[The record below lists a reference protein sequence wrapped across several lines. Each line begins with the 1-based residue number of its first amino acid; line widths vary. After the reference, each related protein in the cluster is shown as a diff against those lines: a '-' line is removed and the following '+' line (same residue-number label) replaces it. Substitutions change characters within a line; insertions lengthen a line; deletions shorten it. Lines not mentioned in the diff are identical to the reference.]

1 MKKFL
6 IGCAVS
12 ALATSGAYAQSTGSV
27 DFDADAI
34 VVTGARTTDV
44 GGFVSPEGSK
54 SRGVLTSEFIQRQTP
69 GQSINDVINYLPG
82 VNFQNNDPFGSAG
95 GTLNIRGFDSS
106 RISQTFDGI
115 PLNDSGNYAIYSS
128 QQLDPE
134 LIEQVNVNYGSTDV
148 DSPTAGASGSTVN
161 YRTRNPSETLGGQ
174 IVASLGDFDFHR
186 VFGVLD
192 TGVFTPF
199 GTRAFFSGSTSIND
213 AVYGNKGQIKK
224 QQYNVKVYQ
233 PIGTEGDF
241 ISVAGHYSQSRNG
254 FFGSVPL
261 RTDTTGGR
269 VVGSGS
275 TNRFP
280 LTRDERD
287 FTIPDC
293 TVAAARPGVV
303 DTANTCGSLYE
314 ERFNPS
320 NTGNIRVNS
329 KFTLADGLVLT
340 VDPSFQSVK
349 ANGGGTVVAQEGF
362 RDIDPS
368 AAGVYNASG
377 YLAGVPYFGGVDLN
391 GDGDTIDG
399 VRVLAPSQT
408 RTKRYGVIA
417 GLRYDFSDTQTVRA
431 SYTLDHARHRQTGE
445 TGLLGV
451 NGIPNDVFPVNDPLT
466 SKTGDIL
473 QKRDRL
479 SYAILNQASGE
490 YRGTFLNDILT
501 VNAGVRLPFFKR
513 DLTNNCFTSSAG
525 GFVECYGSNTVDAA
539 AYDSLVPSAS
549 SPQQRVLKYD
559 KVLPSGGITVAI
571 TPQATLFGSYSKGLQ
586 VPGTDNLY
594 NSFYFAEGTA
604 QASPVPE
611 QTDNFDLGGRFRSSK
626 IQAQISGWFTR
637 FENRLASA
645 YDAELDQTVYRNL
658 GRVDKYGVDGSIA
671 YTPIPEATLYVM
683 GSYLQSEI
691 KNDVVIGE
699 CTAVSATTGCTA
711 IGQTIYANTKG
722 KRESGASVYSFGGRA
737 QGNFGPLTVG
747 VQAKR
752 TGPRYVNDQNIAI
765 SANSVTSLNS
775 NAGAILYSAKTPAYT
790 LVDLDIRFSLAQF
803 GLAKSFFQL
812 NVTNLFDKLYVGGF
826 NGGSLLSTAIPNVQI
841 GAPRAVVGSFSV
853 GF

>member
-1 MKKFL
+1 MNKFL
-6 IGCAVS
+6 IGCAVT
-12 ALATSGAYAQSTGSV
+12 ALATSSAYAQSTGSV
-27 DFDADAI
+27 DFDGDTV
-34 VVTGARTTDV
+34 VVTGARVGDV

-54 SRGVLTSEFIQRQTP
+54 SRGILTDEFIQRQTP

-95 GTLNIRGFDSS
+95 GTLNIRGFDST
-106 RISQTFDGI
+106 RISQTFDGV
-115 PLNDSGNYAIYSS
+115 PLNDSGNYQIYSS

-174 IVASLGDFDFHR
+174 IVASLGEFNFHR
-186 VFGVLD
+186 VFGVID
-192 TGVFTPF
+192 TGTFTPF
-199 GTRAFFSGSTSIND
+199 GTRAFFAGSTSIND
-213 AVYGNKGQIKK
+213 AVYGNKGEIKK

-233 PIGTEGDF
+233 PVGSNGDF
-241 ISVAGHYSQSRNG
+241 VSVAGHYSQSRNG

-269 VVGSGS
+269 VVGSGT

-293 TVAAARPGVV
+293 TLAAARPGVV
-303 DTANTCGSLYE
+303 DTANTCGSFFE

-320 NTGNIRVNS
+320 NTGNVRINS
-329 KFTLADGLVLT
+329 RFTLADGLVLT
-340 VDPSFQSVK
+340 VDPSYQSVK
-349 ANGGGTVVAQEGF
+349 ANGGGTTVGQEGF
-362 RDIDPS
+362 RDINPT
-368 AAGVYNASG
+368 AGVYNASG

-391 GDGDTIDG
+391 GDGDTLDG
-399 VRVLAPSQT
+399 VRVLTPSQT
-408 RTKRYGVIA
+408 RTHRFGLIT
-417 GLRYDFSDTQTVRA
+417 GLRYDLSPTQTIRA
-431 SYTLDHARHRQTGE
+431 SYTLDYARHRQTGE
-445 TGLLGV
+445 AGLLGI
-451 NGIPNDVFPVNDPLT
+451 NGIPNDVFPVNDPLAT
-466 SKTGDIL
+466 RNGVIL
-473 QKRDRL
+473 QKRDRK
-479 SYAILNQASGE
+479 SYAILNQVSGE
-490 YRGTFLNDILT
+490 YRGTFFEDVVT
-501 VNAGVRLPFFKR
+501 VNAGLRAPFFKR

-539 AYDSLVPSAS
+539 AYDTLVPAAS
-549 SPQQRVLKYD
+549 SPQKRVLKYD
-559 KVLPSGGITVAI
+559 KILPSGGLTVNLSPRAS
-571 TPQATLFGSYSKGLQ
+571 LFGSYSKGLQ

-594 NSFYFAEGTA
+594 NSFFFAEGTA
-604 QASPVPE
+604 QARPVPE
-611 QTDNFDLGGRFRSSK
+611 QTDNFDLGLRYRSSK
-626 IQAQISGWFTR
+626 VQAQLSGWYTR
-637 FENRLASA
+637 FQDRLASA

-671 YTPIPEATLYVM
+671 YMPVRELTLYVF
-683 GSYLQSEI
+683 GSYLQSDI
-691 KNDVVIGE
+691 KNDVIIGE
-699 CTAVSATTGCTA
+699 CTAISATTGCTS
-711 IGQTIYANTKG
+711 IGQTIFADTSG

-737 QGNFGPLTVG
+737 QGNLGPVTLG

-765 SANSVTSLNS
+765 SSQSVTSLNP
-775 NAGAILYSAKTPAYT
+775 NAGNILYGAKTPAYT
-790 LVDLDIRFSLAQF
+790 LVDLDIRFSLEQF

-826 NGGSLLSTAIPNVQI
+826 NGGSLVSTAIPNVQI